1 VFLRLQYTPNCRI
14 HQIFFLKTTLINS
27 ISKIIYIADNQLI
40 IIFKNFD
47 FTFDAI
53 ADGLIAHIN
62 LGKILLTQN
71 S

>member
-1 VFLRLQYTPNCRI
+1 MCHIVN
-14 HQIFFLKTTLINS
+14 
-27 ISKIIYIADNQLI
+27 NQLI

-53 ADGLIAHIN
+53 AAGAIAHIN